1 MATKSLSLQ
10 RRHFEFIAAVIKD
23 LRNEPYCCQRTLD
36 AVAREFM
43 RQLPRTNARFN
54 ADRFERACEV
64 KAFCN
69 GGRQ

>member
-1 MATKSLSLQ
+1 MTVATPRLSLQ

-54 ADRFERACEV
+54 AERFE
-64 KAFCN
+64 KAA
-69 GGRQ
+69 GQ